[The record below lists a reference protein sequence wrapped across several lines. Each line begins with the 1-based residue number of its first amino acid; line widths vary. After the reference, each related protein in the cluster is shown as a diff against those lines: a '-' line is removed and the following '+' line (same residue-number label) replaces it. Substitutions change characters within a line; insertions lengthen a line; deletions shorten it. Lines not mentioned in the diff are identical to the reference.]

1 MTKNKAI
8 TTRFLGRAAT
18 WFPILLIFV
27 SSAPPCCAFFQ
38 RGPPL
43 LAGCFRPR
51 ARIETSRNR
60 AIATTCTAS
69 SDGEVVEEAWEG
81 MMFGPHRVD
90 GDQIFYK
97 SDSGKTAAFVNL
109 RYVCSPAITPPRDAG
124 ATEGKPFKRKHRDGW
139 RRRGTIDWLIG

>member
-1 MTKNKAI
+1 MTENKAVA
-8 TTRFLGRAAT
+8 TRFLGRAASSLVS
-18 WFPILLIFV
+18 ILFIFI
-27 SSAPPCCAFFQ
+27 SSAPPCCAFFE

-51 ARIETSRNR
+51 ARIETSRKH
-60 AIATTCTAS
+60 AIATTCTATAS
-69 SDGEVVEEAWEG
+69 SDGAVVEEAWEG

-109 RYVCSPAITPPRDAG
+109 RYAFSPAITPCDAD
-124 ATEGKPFKRKHRDGW
+124 AIERKPFQWIHSRMEK
-139 RRRGTIDWLIG
+139 